1 MGPRIFQAAGWL
13 PAAQP
18 SRLGRVIVTAAWRQ
32 QRTMRSG
39 GSRDQEWPPALSWAA
54 DQHAGT
60 PVVADWTCRQGEKA
74 WLPNFQGPRDETGR
88 DWSRLVETGRDW
100 SRLVE
105 TGRDWSRL
113 VEAGRDWSRNLE
125 TPFFMLKT
133 LIPTSFDRSRPVSTS
148 LDQSRPISANQ
159 SCGLV
164 GWASVDGPEGQ
175 RLSAASSL
183 PGMLQVLQCILLGW
197 AGVSETASQ

>member
-74 WLPNFQGPRDETGR
+74 WLPNFQGPRHETGR

-100 SRLVE
+100 SRL
-105 TGRDWSRL
+105 GRNWSRL
-113 VEAGRDWSRNLE
+113 VETGRG
-125 TPFFMLKT
+125 
-133 LIPTSFDRSRPVSTS
+133 RSR
-148 LDQSRPISANQ
+148 
-159 SCGLV
+159 LV
-164 GWASVDGPEGQ
+164 ENASKTWKLCFLCLK
-175 RLSAASSL
+175 R
-183 PGMLQVLQCILLGW
+183 
-197 AGVSETASQ
+197 

>member
-74 WLPNFQGPRDETGR
+74 WLPNFQGPRHETGR
-88 DWSRLVETGRDW
+88 DWSRDWSRLSRLVETRSRLVETGRDW
-100 SRLVE
+100 SKPVE
-105 TGRDWSRL
+105 NASKTWKLRFL
-113 VEAGRDWSRNLE
+113 C
-125 TPFFMLKT
+125 LK
-133 LIPTSFDRSRPVSTS
+133 R
-148 LDQSRPISANQ
+148 
-159 SCGLV
+159 
-164 GWASVDGPEGQ
+164 
-175 RLSAASSL
+175 
-183 PGMLQVLQCILLGW
+183 
-197 AGVSETASQ
+197 

>member
-39 GSRDQEWPPALSWAA
+39 GCRDQEWPPALSWAA
-54 DQHAGT
+54 DQHVGT
-60 PVVADWTCRQGEKA
+60 PVVADWTCRQGEKG
-74 WLPNFQGPRDETGR
+74 WLPNFQGPEMRP
-88 DWSRLVETGRDW
+88 VETGRDW

-113 VEAGRDWSRNLE
+113 VEAGRDWSRPVETNLAVSSAGPQS
-125 TPFFMLKT
+125 TGLRVKGSKSLCSLQP
-133 LIPTSFDRSRPVSTS
+133 SRNVAG
-148 LDQSRPISANQ
+148 SAMH
-159 SCGLV
+159 SAGL
-164 GWASVDGPEGQ
+164 GWGQ
-175 RLSAASSL
+175 RNCFTMTS
-183 PGMLQVLQCILLGW
+183 
-197 AGVSETASQ
+197 